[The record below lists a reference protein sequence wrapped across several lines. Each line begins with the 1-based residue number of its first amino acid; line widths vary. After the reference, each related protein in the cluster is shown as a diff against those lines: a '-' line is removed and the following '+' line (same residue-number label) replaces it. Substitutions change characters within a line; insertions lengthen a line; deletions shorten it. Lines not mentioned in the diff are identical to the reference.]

1 MRASPQAIDVE
12 ILEIHVQAADTT
24 HSMHA
29 RDLPVACDIFLR
41 LKMTLR
47 DTRPI
52 GMLAYELASVLH
64 GNSSRADFVDDIQDW
79 GLVTEKKPIGVGTTF
94 HYTVVRLTKLAHQL
108 EERVPVEGWIH
119 FSVTGVHE
127 REIGATIYRLIVLTP
142 NGGVSAD
149 TAGTKK
155 FAGLAGRQV

>member
-1 MRASPQAIDVE
+1 
-12 ILEIHVQAADTT
+12 
-24 HSMHA
+24 MHA
-29 RDLPVACDIFLR
+29 SDLPVACDIFLR
-41 LKMTLR
+41 LKLTLR

-52 GMLAYELASVLH
+52 GLLAYELASVLH

-108 EERVPVEGWIH
+108 EERGVPVEGWIH

-142 NGGVSAD
+142 NGGINAD
-149 TAGTKK
+149 IAGTKNL
-155 FAGLAGRQV
+155 AGLAGSQFQKIPDASHVLHD